1 MSEILLV
8 EDSSEIHQM
17 VLQSV
22 DLQTQVQWAQSLEE
36 ARQIVRGKSFEL
48 FIIDL
53 GLPDGSG
60 IDLCRQLQE
69 SHPLIPIFIFTA
81 ESDLAQKVLGF
92 SAGADH
98 YITKPICLLELRA
111 RIQSCLQKTKSRS
124 ALSDSYQWREIHINK
139 ISQVVTLSEGHTTTA
154 IDLTALEFKI
164 LLFFAT
170 RIGEVILREEI
181 LHFVWGR
188 QVHVCQRSVDT
199 HVSKLRKKL
208 RSASHLIES
217 VHRVGYKFN
226 PTPLS
231 STTEADRS

>member
-1 MSEILLV
+1 MTEILLV

-22 DLQTQVQWAQSLEE
+22 DLHTQVQWAQSLKE
-36 ARQIVRGKSFEL
+36 ARESVRGKSFEL

-69 SHPLIPIFIFTA
+69 SHPQTPIFIFTA
-81 ESDLAQKVLGF
+81 ETDLAKKVLGF

-111 RIQSCLQKTKSRS
+111 RIQSCLQKTKARS
-124 ALSDSYQWREIHINK
+124 VLADTFFWKEIQINK
-139 ISQVVTLSEGHTTTA
+139 LRQVVTLIEGDESTP
-154 IDLTALEFKI
+154 IDLTTLEFKI
-164 LLFFAT
+164 LLYFAS

-199 HVSKLRKKL
+199 HVSKLRKKMG
-208 RSASHLIES
+208 SAAHLIES
-217 VHRVGYKFN
+217 IHRVGYKFT
-226 PTPLS
+226 PTPIS
-231 STTEADRS
+231 ATEGDRI

>member
-22 DLQTQVQWAQSLEE
+22 DSQTLVHWSQSLKD
-36 ARQIVRGKSFEL
+36 ARQSVRGKSFEL

-69 SHPLIPIFIFTA
+69 SHPKTPIFIFTA
-81 ESDLAQKVLGF
+81 ETDLAPKVLGF

-124 ALSDSYQWREIHINK
+124 ALSDSYQWKEISINK
-139 ISQVVTLSEGHTTTA
+139 MNQVVTVIEGNA
-154 IDLTALEFKI
+154 SSLIELTALEFKI
-164 LLFFAT
+164 LLYLAS
-170 RIGEVILREEI
+170 RIGEVIVREDI
-181 LHFVWGR
+181 LEFVWGTH
-188 QVHVCQRSVDT
+188 VHVSHRSVDT
-199 HVSKLRKKL
+199 HISKLRRKL
-208 RSASHLIES
+208 RSAAPLIES
-217 VHRVGYKFN
+217 IHRVGYKFN
-226 PTPLS
+226 PTPLFS
-231 STTEADRS
+231 ATESDGA

>member
-22 DLQTQVQWAQSLEE
+22 DLHTQVQWAQSLEE
-36 ARQIVRGKSFEL
+36 ARQNVRGKSFEL

-69 SHPLIPIFIFTA
+69 SHPQTPIFIFTA
-81 ESDLAQKVLGF
+81 ETDLAQKVLGF

-111 RIQSCLQKTKSRS
+111 RIESCLQKSKSRS
-124 ALSDSYQWREIHINK
+124 ALADSYQWREIHINK
-139 ISQVVTLSEGHTTTA
+139 ISQVVTLIEGNTSSI

-164 LLFFAT
+164 LLYFAT

-217 VHRVGYKFN
+217 IHGVGYKFT

-231 STTEADRS
+231 STTEANRS